1 MGSIREIT
9 VVLEDTKTMEF
20 TPEQQEAIDLLVETA
35 KAEAKVGLFTEEDLN
50 KKVTAEV
57 DRRVDTGIKKGIE
70 TQRSKWEQEYA
81 AKANMTAEQRVQE
94 EFDEKLKL
102 IAERE
107 ANLAKQTNHLNA
119 QNLFVEAGVQ
129 KDDYSKFIDIL
140 VSDNAELTTTNVTNF
155 IETFKNTQTE
165 IETRLKK
172 QLSIVKEPDVNP
184 DGNKSI
190 TKEIFDKMST
200 QEKVAL
206 KQKDPTLVQSFLK
219 I

>member
-1 MGSIREIT
+1 
-9 VVLEDTKTMEF
+9 MEF
-20 TPEQQEAIDLLVETA
+20 TPEQQEVIDLLVAAA
-35 KAEAKVGLFTEEDLN
+35 KTEARVGLFTEEDLA

-70 TQRSKWEQEYA
+70 TQRAKWEQEYVE
-81 AKANMTAEQRVQE
+81 KANMTAEQKFE
-94 EFDEKLKL
+94 ETLKQ
-102 IAERE
+102 IAQRE
-107 ANLAKQTNHLNA
+107 ADLAKRTNRLNA
-119 QNLFVEAGVQ
+119 QNMFVEAGVQ

-140 VSDNAELTTTNVTNF
+140 VSDNAELTTTNVNNF

-172 QLSIVKEPDVNP
+172 QLSIVKAPDVNP
-184 DGNKSI
+184 EGNKGI
-190 TKEIFDKMST
+190 TKETFDKLSMP
-200 QEKVAL
+200 EKLAL